1 VATAEKPRQRALDV
15 GVRESG
21 GAAGNERLTAL
32 VAGVLLVLLAAEG
45 ATILRMREL
54 VSTHV
59 FIGMLLVPPIAL
71 KVGSTGYRFFRYY
84 AGSRE
89 YLLKGP
95 PPMPIRILLA
105 PLVLLT
111 TALLFASGIALV
123 ALGPQGGIVLG
134 VHKASFVIWFFA
146 MAAHVLWHVRALP
159 PLLGS
164 EVGRRV
170 AVGGRTARL
179 VLAASALAIGV
190 ALAVATLPAAHSWA
204 HWATTFHGDG

>member
-1 VATAEKPRQRALDV
+1 MATVEKTRRAVVDV
-15 GVRESG
+15 GARETG

-71 KVGSTGYRFFRYY
+71 KVASTGYRFFRYY

-89 YLLKGP
+89 YRLKGP

-123 ALGPQGGIVLG
+123 ALGPRGGIVVGL
-134 VHKASFVIWFFA
+134 HKASFVIWFFA
-146 MAAHVLWHVRALP
+146 MAAHVLWHARALP

-179 VLAASALAIGV
+179 VLAAAALAIGV

-204 HWATTFHGDG
+204 HWAATFHGDG